1 MSTEEIVGCNRIVK
15 GIICLKVANQV
26 SDYSTYHNLYSFRFL
41 LWGLQLF
48 LLAGCAGVINSATIR
63 LAKSF
68 SSAML
73 DQNDPQTVREG
84 APAFLLLVDG
94 FIQDDPDNVQL
105 LLNGAKIYT
114 SYAGAFVEDPE
125 RARRLTTRA
134 HDYGTRALCQ
144 QRPDLCSILS
154 GPYREFVHGL
164 SLITDADLPALNA
177 WTLALAGMIQA
188 HSDDWS
194 ALAELPKVEAAMKRV
209 IEIDEEFAHGRPHLF
224 LGVMATLRPAAL
236 GGKPAEGKAYF
247 ESAIELSKER
257 DLLAKV
263 LFAKHYA
270 RLVFDRELHD
280 RLLKD
285 VLASDPKEPGYTLS
299 NTIAQEEARRLLAG
313 SDEYF

>member
-1 MSTEEIVGCNRIVK
+1 M
-15 GIICLKVANQV
+15 ANQV
-26 SDYSTYHNLYSFRFL
+26 SDHSPNRNLYSLRFL
-41 LWGLQLF
+41 LWGLLPF
-48 LLAGCAGVINSATIR
+48 LLASCAGVINSATTR

-68 SSAML
+68 SSAIL
-73 DQNDPQTVREG
+73 DQNDPQTVRDG
-84 APAFLLLVDG
+84 APAFLLFVDG
-94 FIQDDPDNVQL
+94 LIQDDPDNVQL
-105 LLNGAKIYT
+105 LLNGAKIYGA
-114 SYAGAFVEDPE
+114 YAGSFVEDPE

-134 HDYGTRALCQ
+134 RDYATRALCQ
-144 QRPDLCSILS
+144 QRPDLCSTLS
-154 GPYREFVHGL
+154 EPYRKFVHGL
-164 SLITDADLPALNA
+164 SLIIDADVPALYA
-177 WTLALAGMIQA
+177 WTLAVAGMIQA
-188 HSDDWS
+188 HRDDWN
-194 ALAELPKVEAAMKRV
+194 AVAELPKVEAAMKRV
-209 IEIDEEFAHGRPHLF
+209 IEIDEVFEHGRPHLF

-247 ESAIELSKER
+247 ERAIELSKER

-285 VLASDPKEPGYTLS
+285 VLVSDPKEPGYTLS